1 MQFHIRKTPITPL
14 IISIPHAGSYYPN
27 EFLKYKSIDI
37 KKLKIMEDFK
47 TDTFIDKIDLNLADI
62 FIAECSRAVVDLN
75 RSRQSLDSSMFNS
88 TIKTIPNEE
97 ILLIKSGLGVIP
109 SKCYTEEI
117 FKSKLPNLYISKML
131 EKYYDPFHKKLSKR
145 INYLKSKFGVVYLID
160 IHSTPTLLNNNKNF
174 PDVII
179 GDNFGKS
186 SEENFKNNL
195 ISHFKNLDL
204 RLSINNPYSGGYITR
219 KYGEKDKNVN
229 VIQLEISKNYY
240 MNENTLELKENLDNV
255 KNIFKSIVEKLNVKT
270 SIAAE

>member
-1 MQFHIRKTPITPL
+1 MQFHIRKIPITPL
-14 IISIPHAGSYYPN
+14 IISIPHAGSYYPK

-47 TDTFIDKIDLNLADI
+47 TDTFIDKVNLNLADI
-62 FIAECSRAVVDLN
+62 FIAKCSRTVVDLN
-75 RSRQSLDSSMFNS
+75 RSRQSLDDSMFNS
-88 TIKTIPNEE
+88 KIKTTPHEE
-97 ILLIKSGLGVIP
+97 VLLIKSGLGVIP

-117 FKSKLPNLYISKML
+117 FKSKLPNYYISKML

-160 IHSTPTLLNNNKNF
+160 IHSTPTLSNNNKNF

-195 ISHFKNLDL
+195 ICHFKNLDL
-204 RLSINNPYSGGYITR
+204 KLSINIPYSGGYITR
-219 KYGEKDKNVN
+219 KYGKKDKNVN
-229 VIQLEISKNYY
+229 VIQIEISKNYY
-240 MNENTLELKENLDNV
+240 MNENTFELKNNINIV
-255 KNIFKSIVEKLNVKT
+255 KNIFKSIVEKLNIKP

>member
-1 MQFHIRKTPITPL
+1 MKFHIRKTPITPL
-14 IISIPHAGSYYPN
+14 IISIPHTGSYYPK
-27 EFLKYKSIDI
+27 EFLKYISIDI

-47 TDTFIDKIDLNLADI
+47 TDTFIDKINLNLADI

-75 RSRQSLDSSMFNS
+75 RSRQSLDDSMFNS
-88 TIKTIPNEE
+88 KIKITPHEE
-97 ILLIKSGLGVIP
+97 VLLIKSGLGVIP

-117 FKSKLPNLYISKML
+117 FKSKLPNFYISKML
-131 EKYYDPFHKKLSKR
+131 EKYYDPFHKKLSNR

-160 IHSTPTLLNNNKNF
+160 IHSTPTLSNNNKNF

-270 SIAAE
+270 SMAAE

>member
-14 IISIPHAGSYYPN
+14 IISIPHAGSYYPK

-47 TDTFIDKIDLNLADI
+47 TDTFIDKINLNLADI

-117 FKSKLPNLYISKML
+117 FKSKLPNFYISKML

-160 IHSTPTLLNNNKNF
+160 IHSTPTLSNNNKNF

-219 KYGEKDKNVN
+219 RYGEKDKNIY

-240 MNENTLELKENLDNV
+240 MNANTFELKENLNNV
-255 KNIFKSIVEKLNVKT
+255 KNIFKSIVEKLNVKI

>member
-14 IISIPHAGSYYPN
+14 IISIPHAGSYYPK

-47 TDTFIDKIDLNLADI
+47 TDTFIDKINLNLADI

-75 RSRQSLDSSMFNS
+75 RSRQSLDDSMFNS
-88 TIKTIPNEE
+88 KIKTTPHEE
-97 ILLIKSGLGVIP
+97 VLLIKSGLGVIP

-117 FKSKLPNLYISKML
+117 FKSKLPNFYISKML

-160 IHSTPTLLNNNKNF
+160 IHSTPTLSNNNKNF

-219 KYGEKDKNVN
+219 RYGEKDKNVN

-240 MNENTLELKENLDNV
+240 MNENTFELKENLNNV

>member
-14 IISIPHAGSYYPN
+14 IISIPHAGSYYPK

-47 TDTFIDKIDLNLADI
+47 TDTFINKIDLDLADI
-62 FIAECSRAVVDLN
+62 LVAKCSRAVVDLN
-75 RSRQSLDSSMFNS
+75 RSRQSLDNSMFEKNLNTVS
-88 TIKTIPNEE
+88 NEE
-97 ILLIKSGLGVIP
+97 ILLIKSGLGVLP
-109 SKCYTEEI
+109 SKCYSEKI
-117 FKSKLPNLYISKML
+117 FKSKLPNNYISKML
-131 EKYYDPFHKKLSKR
+131 EKFYDPFHKKLSER

-160 IHSTPTLLNNNKNF
+160 IHSTPTLSNNNKNF

-229 VIQLEISKNYY
+229 VIQIEISKNYY
-240 MNENTLELKENLDNV
+240 MNENTFELKENLINV
-255 KNIFKSIVEKLNVKT
+255 KNIFKRIVEKLNFKT

>member
-14 IISIPHAGSYYPN
+14 IISIPHAGSYYPK

-47 TDTFIDKIDLNLADI
+47 TDTFIDKINLNLADI

-75 RSRQSLDSSMFNS
+75 RSRQSLDDSMFNS
-88 TIKTIPNEE
+88 KIKTTPHEE
-97 ILLIKSGLGVIP
+97 VLLIKSGLGVIP

-117 FKSKLPNLYISKML
+117 FKSKLPNFYISKML

-160 IHSTPTLLNNNKNF
+160 IHSTPTLSNNNKNF

-186 SEENFKNNL
+186 SEENFKNDL
-195 ISHFKNLDL
+195 INHFQNLDL

-219 KYGEKDKNVN
+219 RYGEKDKNVN

-240 MNENTLELKENLDNV
+240 MNENTFELKENLNNV
-255 KNIFKSIVEKLNVKT
+255 KNIFKSIVEKLNVKI

>member
-1 MQFHIRKTPITPL
+1 MQFHIRKIPITPL
-14 IISIPHAGSYYPN
+14 IISIPHAGSYYPK

-47 TDTFIDKIDLNLADI
+47 TDTFIDKINLNLADI
-62 FIAECSRAVVDLN
+62 FIAECSRTVVDLN
-75 RSRQSLDSSMFNS
+75 RSRQSLDGSMFNS
-88 TIKTIPNEE
+88 KIKTTPHEE
-97 ILLIKSGLGVIP
+97 VLLIKSGLGVIP
-109 SKCYTEEI
+109 SKCYSEKI
-117 FKSKLPNLYISKML
+117 FKSKLPNFYISKML

-186 SEENFKNNL
+186 SEENFKNDL
-195 ISHFKNLDL
+195 IHHFKNLDL

-219 KYGEKDKNVN
+219 RYGKKDKNVN

-240 MNENTLELKENLDNV
+240 MNEKTFELKDNLNNV

>member
-14 IISIPHAGSYYPN
+14 IISIPHAGSYYPK

-47 TDTFIDKIDLNLADI
+47 TDTFIDKINLNLADI

-75 RSRQSLDSSMFNS
+75 RSRQSLDYSMFNS
-88 TIKTIPNEE
+88 KINTTPHEE
-97 ILLIKSGLGVIP
+97 VLLIKSGLGVIP
-109 SKCYTEEI
+109 SKCYNEEI
-117 FKSKLPNLYISKML
+117 FKSKLPNFYISKML
-131 EKYYDPFHKKLSKR
+131 EKYYDPFHKKLSNR

-229 VIQLEISKNYY
+229 VIQIEISKNYY
-240 MNENTLELKENLDNV
+240 MNEKTFELKENLINV
-255 KNIFKSIVEKLNVKT
+255 KNIFKRIVKKLNVKT